1 MAYNN
6 NRNDANSLAKS
17 HSKVSN
23 FKLTLLCLLS
33 SLALC
38 ACICFLALTL
48 AEKFNG
54 LVYAI
59 VSGVVFVI
67 TCTWFS
73 SFKR

>member
-38 ACICFLALTL
+38 ACICFLALSL
-48 AEKFNG
+48 ADKFNG
-54 LVYAI
+54 YLFAGI
-59 VSGVVFVI
+59 SAGIFVI
-67 TCTWFS
+67 TCTWFP
-73 SFKR
+73 SFKK

>member
-1 MAYNN
+1 MN
-6 NRNDANSLAKS
+6 NRRKDNSSLAKS

-33 SLALC
+33 SLSLC
-38 ACICFLALTL
+38 ACVCFLALTL
-48 AEKFNG
+48 ADKFNG
-54 LVYAI
+54 LPFVIGFGAL
-59 VSGVVFVI
+59 FVI